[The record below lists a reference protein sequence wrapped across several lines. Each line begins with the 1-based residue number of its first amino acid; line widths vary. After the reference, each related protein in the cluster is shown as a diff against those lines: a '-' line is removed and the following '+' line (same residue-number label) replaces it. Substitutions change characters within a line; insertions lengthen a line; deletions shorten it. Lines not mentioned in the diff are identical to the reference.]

1 MTWGENS
8 KFRPITED
16 YRNNKFFNKE
26 ERPMPEEE
34 KPVERRRSIREMEST
49 VEGLIKKVERL
60 EKEKA
65 ALLLELHNLKNCN

>member
-1 MTWGENS
+1 MSWGENS
-8 KFRPITED
+8 KFRPISD
-16 YRNNKFFNKE
+16 NYRNNKFFNKDKT
-26 ERPMPEEE
+26 MPEEE
-34 KPVERRRSIREMEST
+34 KPVERRRSIRDLEST